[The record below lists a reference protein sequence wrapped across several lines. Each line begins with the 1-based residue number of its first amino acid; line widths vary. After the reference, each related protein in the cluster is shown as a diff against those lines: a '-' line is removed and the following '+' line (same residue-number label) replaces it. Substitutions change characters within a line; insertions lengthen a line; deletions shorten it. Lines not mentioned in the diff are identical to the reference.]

1 MLAVGVKGLQLITGV
16 QWLAE
21 MFNGVAL
28 VGAVSFALSRQRL
41 AEGRAARRTDDL
53 VPQVPDSGRSP
64 AQESAP
70 VPLGAGD
77 GG

>member
-1 MLAVGVKGLQLITGV
+1 MKGLQLVTGA

-28 VGAVSFALSRQRL
+28 VGAVSFALSRQRR
-41 AEGRAARRTDDL
+41 AEVRAARHTGDHG
-53 VPQVPDSGRSP
+53 PEVPDSGASP

-70 VPLGAGD
+70 VPS

>member
-1 MLAVGVKGLQLITGV
+1 V

-28 VGAVSFALSRQRL
+28 VGAVSFALWRQRL
-41 AEGRAARRTDDL
+41 ADSRSARRTDD
-53 VPQVPDSGRSP
+53 
-64 AQESAP
+64 P
-70 VPLGAGD
+70 VPEAAGSAASQAQDAAPIPSGAGD